1 MIDLPDLK
9 SLLAVDTRP
18 CVSLYQPT
26 HRQHPENQQDP
37 IRFRNLIKQAEASL
51 QRAYRTQEIEPLL
64 APYRTLAGDADFW
77 NHTTDGLAVF
87 GAPGLFRIVRLQR
100 PVPELLVVADSFHVK
115 PMLRIVQSA
124 DRYQVL
130 SVNRREI
137 RLFEGNRDALD
148 EIELAPGVPR
158 TITQAL
164 GNELTDPEGQAHS
177 YGTGPAA
184 AGAGSN
190 RGAGGPK
197 TGGMRHGHG
206 GKKDEIDGDTERFFR
221 AVDRAVLEHHSK
233 PTGLLLILA
242 ALPEY
247 HAPFRSVSHNPRLV
261 DSGIEINAEALS
273 IDELR
278 IRAWQVMEPV
288 YLQRLAELVERFGAA
303 QSAHLGDDR
312 LPQVSVASA
321 AGRVDTL
328 LLETRRQVPGRL
340 DAVTGAVLEPDE
352 LAHPEVDDMLDDLA
366 ERVLKTGGEVIMVPP
381 ERMPS
386 KTGLA
391 AIYRF

>member
-51 QRAYRTQEIEPLL
+51 QRAYSTQDIEPLL

-87 GAPGLFRIVRLQR
+87 GAPGLFRVVRLQR

-130 SVNRREI
+130 SVNRRDI

-164 GNELTDPEGQAHS
+164 GNELTEPEGQAHS

-184 AGAGSN
+184 
-190 RGAGGPK
+190 
-197 TGGMRHGHG
+197 
-206 GKKDEIDGDTERFFR
+206 
-221 AVDRAVLEHHSK
+221 L
-233 PTGLLLILA
+233 
-242 ALPEY
+242 
-247 HAPFRSVSHNPRLV
+247 
-261 DSGIEINAEALS
+261 
-273 IDELR
+273 
-278 IRAWQVMEPV
+278 
-288 YLQRLAELVERFGAA
+288 
-303 QSAHLGDDR
+303 
-312 LPQVSVASA
+312 
-321 AGRVDTL
+321 
-328 LLETRRQVPGRL
+328 
-340 DAVTGAVLEPDE
+340 
-352 LAHPEVDDMLDDLA
+352 
-366 ERVLKTGGEVIMVPP
+366 
-381 ERMPS
+381 
-386 KTGLA
+386 
-391 AIYRF
+391 